1 MTTEKSA
8 QMIADVRGY
17 DKGNNKRPGNFMA
30 SLPFTRED
38 DARYVLRLLIPVR
51 FIRANPR
58 LILQFNR
65 HYRGPR
71 LNAVPKILQAN
82 VFILGMLV
90 VVVIRDRNC
99 QRYRL

>member
-1 MTTEKSA
+1 MY
-8 QMIADVRGY
+8 ADTIKETIGVRATSWPLY
-17 DKGNNKRPGNFMA
+17 
-30 SLPFTRED
+30 LFTRED

-99 QRYRL
+99 QRYRLYMIGNG